1 MIPLFNMKNFKY
13 TGIYHSQIEV
23 YVTDE
28 MTTHLKKKHIFLKKK
43 NTLFKLT
50 IDLCDY
56 KYFIRFNIY
65 LTRDIFIHN
74 FLTYFL
80 YPFFVIDF
88 F

>member
-28 MTTHLKKKHIFLKKK
+28 SDHTFEKKTHFFEKK